1 MKTCFEEIRDKEGND
16 NMKGYSYSSAYEA
29 PLGSLGMNKG
39 TSVTPPTLTEEQST
53 IGHSLEQIKKRPYLK
68 IFQLRNAARSLLSSL
83 PNSKM
88 LQDES
93 KSSLRLLNARIAI
106 VS

>member
-68 IFQLRNAARSLLSSL
+68 IFQLRNAAAVSSHHSLTPRCSRM
-83 PNSKM
+83 K
-88 LQDES
+88 
-93 KSSLRLLNARIAI
+93 ARAHY